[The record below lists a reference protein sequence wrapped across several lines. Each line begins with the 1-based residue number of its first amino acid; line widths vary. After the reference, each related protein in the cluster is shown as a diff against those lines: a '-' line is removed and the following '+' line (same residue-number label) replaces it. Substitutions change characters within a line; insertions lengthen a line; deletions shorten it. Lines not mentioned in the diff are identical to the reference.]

1 MLSPDKNPSNHHPGD
16 TVDVRLARRWGV
28 QPKSAHWAIYH
39 GERGVRAKALDIIRE
54 LGPVKG
60 RQWLA
65 PLMGELAR
73 MESEVALQEQIEL
86 DAAQNVAM
94 GAYLN
99 DNDGDK
105 SDTRRTLILALEKEA
120 SADMALASQ
129 LRAEEEAER

>member
-1 MLSPDKNPSNHHPGD
+1 
-16 TVDVRLARRWGV
+16 
-28 QPKSAHWAIYH
+28 
-39 GERGVRAKALDIIRE
+39 LDIIRE